1 MAPSLLTATTLK
13 TAAVFDYET
22 KTSYSIR
29 VRTTDQGGLYYEEA
43 FTITVT
49 NVNETAPTDI
59 SLSSS
64 SVAENQAIGTP

>member
-13 TAAVFDYET
+13 TAAIFDYET

-29 VRTTDQGGLYYEEA
+29 VRTTDQDGLYYEEA
-43 FTITVT
+43 FTITVS
-49 NVNETAPTDI
+49 NVNEAPTDI
-59 SLSSS
+59 TLSGS